1 MKTLS
6 IQSLAVIV
14 MTLALFS
21 CGGAIKKN
29 PYLGRIPSVEKKYHG
44 QIIEL
49 VEGIERSGDI
59 ANSLAYMNEFDRIE
73 YEWENAIN
81 QEVRITNLSK
91 AIPVEY
97 PGPLPV
103 RIPEAIIEH
112 VSRGNL
118 VLRFNIE
125 AMDTI
130 EDSRSLRM
138 VFEALDK
145 EGNPLNKTISVANNF
160 DQKRL
165 LPGNEWSLTG
175 IWETEA
181 IINLEDLDQIR
192 VIRLEGMP

>member
-1 MKTLS
+1 
-6 IQSLAVIV
+6 